1 MNTPDIINI
10 LTSLQE
16 NGVEFV
22 FKILLLL
29 ALFVFTLFAI
39 ILINRV
45 RALNRTI
52 FLAANAASATL
63 QILTVIIL
71 LVALSLFVATIVIV

>member
-1 MNTPDIINI
+1 LNTPDIISI
-10 LTSLQE
+10 ISSLQE

-22 FKILLLL
+22 FKILLLS
-29 ALFVFTLFAI
+29 ALFVFILFAI
-39 ILINRV
+39 ILINRI

-52 FLAANAASATL
+52 FLAADAASASL

-71 LVALSLFVATIVIV
+71 LVAVSLFIATIVIV

>member
-71 LVALSLFVATIVIV
+71 LVAVSLFVATIVIV